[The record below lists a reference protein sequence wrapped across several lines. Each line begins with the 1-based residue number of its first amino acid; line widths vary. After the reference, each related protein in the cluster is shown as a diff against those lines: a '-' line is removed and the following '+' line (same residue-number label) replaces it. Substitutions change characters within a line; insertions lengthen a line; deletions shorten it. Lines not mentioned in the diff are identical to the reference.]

1 MSHDRVPFGT
11 QVYEKS
17 NNSRCVVAIV
27 PKVISIERGGIFL
40 SKNAFSFSNFDVLA
54 EL

>member
-17 NNSRCVVAIV
+17 NNSRCVIAMVL
-27 PKVISIERGGIFL
+27 KVVSIEREGIFL
-40 SKNAFSFSNFDVLA
+40 SKNAFSFSKFGV
-54 EL
+54 

>member
-1 MSHDRVPFGT
+1 MSHHRVPFGT

-17 NNSRCVVAIV
+17 NNSRCVVAMV

-40 SKNAFSFSNFDVLA
+40 SKNAFSFSNFDV
-54 EL
+54 